1 MKKYCITL
9 KAQFPTGDFKHA
21 FLNFDCK
28 SCLLACCCPCIIGQH
43 VADSMGQNGQLC
55 CLGYCGAL
63 CVGGL
68 VSILFSWRKSVDFF
82 SHFFFCLPFNAD
94 SYVNTEVLKVAELW
108 TVCFH
113 SAALAVFC
121 VKWIKK
127 SLVRLSVFT
136 REKIKPSIIFSWN
149 PLIIDKLKRK
159 FRYGT
164 MK

>member
-1 MKKYCITL
+1 MFTSMLLPLYYRTTCCWFNGPKWSIVLLGILWGFVYWW
-9 KAQFPTGDFKHA
+9 TGK
-21 FLNFDCK
+21 CT
-28 SCLLACCCPCIIGQH
+28 
-43 VADSMGQNGQLC
+43 VQLT
-55 CLGYCGAL
+55 
-63 CVGGL
+63 
-68 VSILFSWRKSVDFF
+68 KSVDFF

-94 SYVNTEVLKVAELW
+94 NYVNTEVLKVVELW

-136 REKIKPSIIFSWN
+136 RQKIKPSIIFSWN
-149 PLIIDKLKRK
+149 HFIIDKLKRM

-164 MK
+164 IK